1 MNLWQGKR
9 ERILTLPVIA
19 WCNKKKVL
27 EMCVGFTCPHFGSQ
41 WTGENSWVGSP
52 PHEEAWGCCVPD
64 SLQGT
69 AKSHGWAPQL
79 NNDILG
85 KAVRKGQKMLHSSF
99 KTEELEKHVR
109 NSPVNSKRREGERAL
124 EQTWVAGDDHSGSG
138 IHRAAHW
145 EPHTVAC
152 GDILKKPLSMKSSHH
167 SRILAGAAGHGEEPM
182 QEQVFCLEQ
191 VFWSLWGTHTGPVY
205 EVCIL
210 WGGTLYWSREK
221 VWVGERRREDPSW
234 TDCNPALCHFQGGGE
249 IESDGENLIMRI
261 GKDIL
266 VLSLFLTTMS
276 YF

>member
-41 WTGENSWVGSP
+41 WTGEDSWVGSP

-99 KTEELEKHVR
+99 KNEELEKHVR
-109 NSPVNSKRREGERAL
+109 NSPVNSKRREGGRAL
-124 EQTWVAGDDHSGSG
+124 EQTWVAGTTTVDQVSTVQPTENLTLWLVEISWKNLYPWRAHITAESWQELQAMGRSPCRNRLSVWSRFSG
-138 IHRAAHW
+138 
-145 EPHTVAC
+145 AC
-152 GDILKKPLSMKSSHH
+152 GEPTQDQFTKSVSCGEGLCTEAGKKC
-167 SRILAGAAGHGEEPM
+167 E
-182 QEQVFCLEQ
+182 
-191 VFWSLWGTHTGPVY
+191 
-205 EVCIL
+205 
-210 WGGTLYWSREK
+210 
-221 VWVGERRREDPSW
+221 
-234 TDCNPALCHFQGGGE
+234 
-249 IESDGENLIMRI
+249 
-261 GKDIL
+261 
-266 VLSLFLTTMS
+266 
-276 YF
+276 